1 MDFPHRRLLRK
12 LRKSARHRGHAPL
25 ISVADLPRF
34 TCLDSGILR
43 RLPCSAVRL
52 VLSSWLK
59 LINKMLMI
67 SLAVPPKPEINMK
80 RHSVGNIAT
89 MSETTNSNLAFL
101 SVTVSLRYKNKDSN
115 TPNP

>member
-1 MDFPHRRLLRK
+1 
-12 LRKSARHRGHAPL
+12 
-25 ISVADLPRF
+25 
-34 TCLDSGILR
+34 
-43 RLPCSAVRL
+43 
-52 VLSSWLK
+52 
-59 LINKMLMI
+59 
-67 SLAVPPKPEINMK
+67 MK